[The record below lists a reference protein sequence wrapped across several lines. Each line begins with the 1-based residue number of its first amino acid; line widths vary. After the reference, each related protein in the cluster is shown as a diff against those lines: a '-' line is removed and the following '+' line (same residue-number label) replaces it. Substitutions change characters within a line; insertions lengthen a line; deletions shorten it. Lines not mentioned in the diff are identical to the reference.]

1 MPTDNIQAYLNLE
14 SSGRELESIVVG
26 EIQKAY
32 NALAS
37 ILKREGDDA
46 HNAVEQLRSGPIS
59 MPKDLEWNKFVESDP
74 HFVNPK
80 LPLRRVEDITYPGR
94 HDSAATELRAGM
106 LERKSKY
113 LKSYTPGW

>member
-1 MPTDNIQAYLNLE
+1 ME

-32 NALAS
+32 NALAG

-46 HNAVEQLRSGPIS
+46 YSVVDTLRTGPIA
-59 MPKDLEWNKFVESDP
+59 MPKDQEWYQFVTNDS
-74 HFVNPK
+74 HFVDPA
-80 LPLRRVEDITYPGR
+80 LPLRRIEEISYPGK
-94 HDSAATELRAGM
+94 HHPAAGEIRSGM

-113 LKSYTPGW
+113 LKSYTAGW